1 MSTKHLQLTFRRFVA
16 RQIIEP
22 FYAMT
27 SISPSSGLQWGAIK
41 EVGTLFRPVQR
52 RAPLHFETS
61 SERRWS
67 WPKVFVIKL

>member
-27 SISPSSGLQWGAIK
+27 SISPSSGLQSGDELLKKRLALSF
-41 EVGTLFRPVQR
+41 VQCNDGHGFTLKR
-52 RAPLHFETS
+52 RA
-61 SERRWS
+61 
-67 WPKVFVIKL
+67 KVGGAGRKFS